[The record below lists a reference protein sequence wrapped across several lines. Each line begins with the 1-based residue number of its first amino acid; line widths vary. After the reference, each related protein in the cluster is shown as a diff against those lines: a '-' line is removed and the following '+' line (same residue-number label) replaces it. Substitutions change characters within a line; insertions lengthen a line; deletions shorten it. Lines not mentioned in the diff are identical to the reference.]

1 MTPLSPQQV
10 IGGINRG
17 EARARAWIY
26 EKYLSQVYTTV
37 RNLIPGSP
45 EIDDIVQETFHK
57 LFRNEGKFLRIKS
70 IVRFLNTTAN
80 SLCIGHQRHQ
90 KIVRRYEES
99 QGVESTMVTE
109 ETEEYMK
116 TLSHHRA
123 LIYRAMEEVPE
134 KCKKP
139 FFLHYA
145 KGMNNREIAELLG
158 LKEQTV
164 ANHRATALRVLRQS
178 IKDKPDLNFL
188 TIFL

>member
-1 MTPLSPQQV
+1 
-10 IGGINRG
+10 
-17 EARARAWIY
+17 
-26 EKYLSQVYTTV
+26 
-37 RNLIPGSP
+37 
-45 EIDDIVQETFHK
+45 
-57 LFRNEGKFLRIKS
+57 
-70 IVRFLNTTAN
+70 
-80 SLCIGHQRHQ
+80 
-90 KIVRRYEES
+90 
-99 QGVESTMVTE
+99 
-109 ETEEYMK
+109 MK

-123 LIYRAMEEVPE
+123 LIYRAMEEIPE